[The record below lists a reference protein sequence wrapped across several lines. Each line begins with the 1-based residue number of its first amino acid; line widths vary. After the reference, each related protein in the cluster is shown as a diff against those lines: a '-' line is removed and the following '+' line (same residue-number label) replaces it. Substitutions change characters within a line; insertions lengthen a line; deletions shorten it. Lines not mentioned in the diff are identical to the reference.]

1 VDTESWQKEEVALS
15 YIHVSASRQ
24 IGAPPDRVYAILAD
38 YHQAHPGILPKQFFR
53 RLEVEEGGV
62 GAGTRTKLE
71 VQFMGTTRTMHHVVS
86 EPMPGRVLVETDVNG
101 TSITTFTVDPVGN
114 GLQCTVTI
122 DTEIKSHDG
131 FLSLLARPLA
141 TLMLRRVYLQ
151 ELALLAGYA
160 ASASKI
166 KK

>member
-1 VDTESWQKEEVALS
+1 MS

-24 IGAPPDRVYAILAD
+24 INAPPDRVYAILAD

-71 VQFMGTTRTMHHVVS
+71 VHLMGTTRTMHHVVT
-86 EPMPGRVLVETDVNG
+86 EPAPGRVLVETDVDG
-101 TSITTFTVDPVGN
+101 SSITTFTVDPVGN

-122 DTEIKSHDG
+122 DTAIKTQDG
-131 FLSLLARPLA
+131 FLTLLARPLA
-141 TLMLRRVYLQ
+141 ALLLRRVYLQ

-160 ASASKI
+160 SGVYKI
-166 KK
+166 KR

>member
-1 VDTESWQKEEVALS
+1 MS

-24 IGAPPDRVYAILAD
+24 INAPPDRVYAILAD

-71 VQFMGTTRTMHHVVS
+71 VHLMGTTRTMHHVVT
-86 EPMPGRVLVETDVNG
+86 EPAPGRVLVETDVDG
-101 TSITTFTVDPVGN
+101 SSITTFTVDPVGN

-122 DTEIKSHDG
+122 DTAIKIQDG
-131 FLSLLARPLA
+131 FLTLLARPLA
-141 TLMLRRVYLQ
+141 ALMLRRVYLQ

-160 ASASKI
+160 SGVYKI
-166 KK
+166 KR